1 MTAELLNG
9 ITLLLA
15 MSYAIGYHFK
25 VSRKLFDGIKRVENN
40 NVELL
45 KRIPVTKEGETC
57 MAPLTVEMIAE
68 AVRFE
73 GYVPEVGENWVN
85 FKVQGESYYI
95 DANRLPMLFLIKSY
109 AVDPKEWEMDLLRE
123 AAHRMSDELVM
134 VKATFSDD
142 SKGMR
147 FFVAASDRNYDSF
160 RGNLTSYLSI
170 LEDGQRIMNEAYNK
184 MVDEKREAAMKA
196 TSVIPSAKQENKM
209 LS

>member
-1 MTAELLNG
+1 MTADFLNG
-9 ITLLLA
+9 IMLLLVV
-15 MSYAIGYHFK
+15 SYALWYHFK
-25 VSRKLFDGIKRVENN
+25 VSRKLFDGIKRLENN

-45 KRIPVTKEGETC
+45 KRIPITKEGETC
-57 MAPLTVEMIAE
+57 MEPLTVERIAE

-73 GYVPEVGENWVN
+73 GFVPEVEENWVN

-95 DANRLPMLFLIKSY
+95 DANRLPMLFLVKSY
-109 AVDPKEWEMDLLRE
+109 GVDPKEWDMDLLRE
-123 AAHRMSDELVM
+123 AAHKMSDELVM

-147 FFVAASDRNYDSF
+147 FFVAARDRNYDSF

-170 LEDGQRIMNEAYNK
+170 LEDGQRVMNEAYNK
-184 MVDEKREAAMKA
+184 MVDEKREATMKA
-196 TSVIPSAKQENKM
+196 NPVIPPVKQENKM